1 MITTLN
7 VLTETT
13 RIMVEGGLP
22 GMSVIT
28 IIFVVMLFAAWKAP
42 SWVKEMGLA
51 ALMAGIF
58 WFMYGLYQAFEAV
71 SFAGDISLTVM
82 CGGLKVASLAPQ
94 YGMAVYLVSLIIRI
108 IQTPKRDES
117 LEIRA

>member
-22 GMSVIT
+22 GMSFIT

-42 SWVKEMGLA
+42 NWVKELGLA
-51 ALMAGIF
+51 ALVAGIF
-58 WFMYGLYQAFEAV
+58 WLMYGLYQAFEAV
-71 SFAGDISLTVM
+71 SLAGDISLTVV

-108 IQTPKRDES
+108 IQTPKRVK
-117 LEIRA
+117 

>member
-22 GMSVIT
+22 GMSFIT

-42 SWVKEMGLA
+42 NWVKELGLA
-51 ALMAGIF
+51 ALVASIF
-58 WFMYGLYQAFEAV
+58 WLLYGLYIAFDNISA
-71 SFAGDISLTVM
+71 AGDISLTVT
-82 CGGLKVASLAPQ
+82 CGGLKVCSIAPM
-94 YGMAVYLVSLIIRI
+94 YGLTVYLVSLIIRI
-108 IQTPKRDES
+108 IQTPK
-117 LEIRA
+117 IIK